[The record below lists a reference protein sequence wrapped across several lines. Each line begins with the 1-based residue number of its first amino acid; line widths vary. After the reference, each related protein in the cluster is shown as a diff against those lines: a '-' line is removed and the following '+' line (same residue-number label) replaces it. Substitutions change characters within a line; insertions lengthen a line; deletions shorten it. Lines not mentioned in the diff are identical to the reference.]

1 MVRAG
6 NIDYLPMNTLVRDLC
21 YSRLVMD
28 IPMQL
33 QVDLTEQLGSLACVG
48 PGRGGVGSRD
58 STEN

>member
-1 MVRAG
+1 MLFSSGDGHPNA
-6 NIDYLPMNTLVRDLC
+6 T
-21 YSRLVMD
+21 
-28 IPMQL
+28 